1 MKIDTLIQTI
11 KDRCHECYACVR
23 NCPVKALRV
32 KDGQADV
39 ISDRCIH
46 CGNCVRVCSQ
56 GAKKVEDNLQIVQKL
71 LEGEQK
77 IVAGLAPSFPSFNPD
92 LSIIE
97 WQNVLHSIGFDQ
109 VYEVAWGARLIVE
122 EYRRLLNKSQDMV
135 ISSACPVIVNL
146 VSKYYPELIEY
157 LAPIASPMMA
167 LNRYIKE
174 IEGANTKIVLIG
186 PCQAKKG
193 EFAPVDNNYV
203 LTFSELNDLIHKRKP
218 DFADLRTMNTNNSI
232 KEFVGE
238 RTAVSYEVD
247 MEYPARKGELE
258 IVTNDARRLPLTG
271 GLLKAIT
278 GKCDIFPEGYLKVEG
293 KEKVF
298 ELLNSIT
305 SGEIK
310 PHFVDILF
318 CEGCINGVDLTH
330 ENYFKKEKAVYSFIN
345 QTSMHNQ
352 DLPSVNYSLE
362 KGRSLDFQVG
372 FKPESKELPEP
383 GEGEIWGILNQ
394 TGKYSEDDLLNCGA
408 CGYDS
413 CREKAIAVYQELA
426 EVEMCL
432 PYLLSEK
439 RSEIKKEQELNREL
453 DTLINSSY
461 DGMLMVNNKGDIE
474 RVNQSYIALLNIAR
488 EELLKSNVIE
498 LEQNRIIYPSVSK
511 LCFHEKRE
519 ITIIQHTRDGHKLLT
534 TGSPLLDN
542 DNNVIRV
549 VVNARSL
556 TKLNELKGN
565 TNEEEKLRQYL
576 DKDGGIDSEEGPDH
590 IISSSS
596 IMKNILKLSRK
607 VGETDSGVLI
617 TGESGVGKEVIA
629 RYIHEQSPER
639 ESFIKIN
646 CAAIPDSLLE
656 SELFG
661 YETGAFSGA
670 KREGKQGLIEKADG
684 GTLFLDEIGEMPANM
699 QAKLLQVIQEHRLT
713 RIGGVN
719 SIAVDFRLITATN
732 RNLKEMVDNK
742 EFREDLYYRL
752 NVVPIN
758 IPPLRKRRDDILALI
773 DYYLDALNKKYSKD
787 IKIDKESR
795 ELLYQYDWPGN
806 VRELSNLLERLV
818 VTTEEKEIGK
828 TYLQK
833 FIEFEK
839 EDNKKEV
846 LVNNIIPLNDAVGQ
860 VEKKLLVM
868 AREEGKTTYQM
879 ADMLGVNQST
889 IVRKLK
895 KYFG

>member
-1 MKIDTLIQTI
+1 MDALIQTI

-56 GAKKVEDNLQIVQKL
+56 GAKEVEDNIDTVTRL
-71 LEGEQK
+71 LKGGGR
-77 IVAGLAPSFPSFNPD
+77 IVAGLAPSFPSFNAE
-92 LSIIE
+92 LSLIE
-97 WQNVLHSIGFDQ
+97 WYNILSALGFNE

-122 EYRRLLNKSQDMV
+122 EYRRLLKQKQDMV
-135 ISSACPVIVNL
+135 ISSPCPVIVNL
-146 VSKYYPELIEY
+146 ICKYYPELNDK
-157 LAPIASPMMA
+157 LAPVASPMMA
-167 LNRYIKE
+167 LQRYIKE
-174 IEGANTKIVLIG
+174 IEGMDTKIVLIG

-193 EFAPVDNNYV
+193 EFASVKNVYV
-203 LTFSELNDLIHKRKP
+203 MTFSEINDLIQQLQP
-218 DFADLRTMNTNNSI
+218 GLGDLRETDSELFT
-232 KEFVGE
+232 
-238 RTAVSYEVD
+238 
-247 MEYPARKGELE
+247 GELNPAIGTGAE
-258 IVTNDARRLPLTG
+258 SEENELEAVTSDARRLPLSG
-271 GLLKAIT
+271 GLLKAVT
-278 GKCDIFPEGYLKVEG
+278 GEYDIFPDGYLKVEG
-293 KEKVF
+293 KDRVF
-298 ELLNSIT
+298 ELLNSIDR
-305 SGEIK
+305 GEIR
-310 PHFVDILF
+310 PEFVDILF

-330 ENYFKKEKAVYSFIN
+330 ENYFKKEKAVYSFISETG
-345 QTSMHNQ
+345 QEGSI
-352 DLPSVNYSLE
+352 LPDINYSLE
-362 KGRSLDFQVG
+362 IGRELDLRVDYEE
-372 FKPESKELPEP
+372 ESEDLPEP

-394 TGKYSEDDLLNCGA
+394 TGKYTEEDLLNCGA

-413 CREKAIAVYQELA
+413 CREKAIAVYQGLA

-461 DGMLMVNNKGDIE
+461 DGMLMVNSEGDIV
-474 RVNQSYIALLNIAR
+474 RVNQSYISLLGISR
-488 EELLKSNVIE
+488 EELLKRNVIG
-498 LEQNRIIYPSVSK
+498 LERNRIIYPSVSK

-542 DNNVIRV
+542 NGNVIRV

-556 TKLNELKGN
+556 KKLNELSGN
-565 TNEEEKLRQYL
+565 LGEEEKLRQYL
-576 DKDGGIDSEEGPDH
+576 DQDSELDLQEGSGH
-590 IISSSS
+590 IIYSSS

-607 VGETDSGVLI
+607 VGETDSSVLI

-629 RYIHEQSPER
+629 RYIHEQNPDR

-684 GTLFLDEIGEMPANM
+684 GTLFLDEIGEMPGNM

-732 RNLKEMVDNK
+732 KNLKEMVDNK

-752 NVVPIN
+752 NVVPVF
-758 IPPLRKRRDDILALI
+758 IPPLRERREDIMALI
-773 DYYLDALNKKYSKD
+773 DYYLDVLNKKHGKN
-787 IKIDKESR
+787 IKISEGSR
-795 ELLYQYDWPGN
+795 ELLYNYDWPGN

-818 VTTEEKEIGK
+818 VTAEEEEIGK
-828 TYLQK
+828 TYLQN
-833 FIEFEK
+833 FIEFEQEETK
-839 EDNKKEV
+839 NEV

-860 VEKKLLVM
+860 VEKKLLLL
-868 AREEGKTTYQM
+868 AREEGQTTYQM